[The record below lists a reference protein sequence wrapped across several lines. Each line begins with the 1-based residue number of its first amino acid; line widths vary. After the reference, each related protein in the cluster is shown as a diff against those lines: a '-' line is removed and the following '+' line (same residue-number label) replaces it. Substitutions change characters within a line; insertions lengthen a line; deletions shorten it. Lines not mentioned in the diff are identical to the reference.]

1 MSGRG
6 VLTKRKHAVKP
17 ETNADQKA
25 LAEFRKHYE
34 RLYEAYHNVKGENEE
49 LEKEYEGI
57 LHELM
62 GLKEEIRRSQVGP
75 VEDCALYVLGAV
87 FFGLMLYSAWNLYH
101 LY

>member
-1 MSGRG
+1 MSG
-6 VLTKRKHAVKP
+6 LQKRKPIGGPSV
-17 ETNADQKA
+17 NAKSV
-25 LAEFRKHYE
+25 AEFRKHYE

-49 LEKEYEGI
+49 LAEKYEGL

-75 VEDCALYVLGAV
+75 AEDCALYVLGLV

>member
-6 VLTKRKHAVKP
+6 GLMKRKPVAKP
-17 ETNADQKA
+17 EANADQKA
-25 LAEFRKHYE
+25 LADFRKHYE
-34 RLYEAYHNVKGENEE
+34 RLYETYHNVKEEKEE
-49 LEKEYEGI
+49 LEKKYEGI

-62 GLKEEIRRSQVGP
+62 ELKEEIRRAQVGP

-87 FFGLMLYSAWNLYH
+87 FLCLLVYSSWNLYH

>member
-6 VLTKRKHAVKP
+6 GLTKRKP
-17 ETNADQKA
+17 EANADQKMVA
-25 LAEFRKHYE
+25 DFRKHYE
-34 RLYEAYHNVKGENEE
+34 RLYETYHNVKEENEE
-49 LEKEYEGI
+49 LEKKYMGL

-62 GLKEEIRRSQVGP
+62 ELKEEIRRAQVGP

-87 FFGLMLYSAWNLYH
+87 FLCLLVYSAWNLYG